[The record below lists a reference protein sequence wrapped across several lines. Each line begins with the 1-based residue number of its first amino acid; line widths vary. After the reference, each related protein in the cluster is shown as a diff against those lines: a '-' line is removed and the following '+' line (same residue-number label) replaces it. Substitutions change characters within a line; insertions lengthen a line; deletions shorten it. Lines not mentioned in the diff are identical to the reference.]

1 MAESPRF
8 SFQPLE
14 RRGIILGLGA
24 GQLVTIAVGMV
35 LALAVHAT
43 LGGSPGAILAVAVAA
58 GTMAAS
64 LWSRAGRPVIGWAA
78 VGLDWV
84 HRRGGRSILS
94 PAPLT
99 GTRSGPAPARP
110 GPGRGRWGRPV
121 APGEQRSLPP
131 VPLVPGRTPLP
142 AGIEVVG
149 VTGSPAGDG
158 YGAVRDRRA
167 GSWSAVLPVT
177 GHPFS
182 LLDPAEQLQQLDAW
196 RSVLAAVARPES
208 PVLRLQW
215 VRRSGPPGRE
225 GDVGAAPPPGWDGDV
240 PVVPAATGAARRDY
254 RALLEAA
261 APATRRHDTWL
272 AVTVRPDRGRRPGA
286 APEALGR
293 ELRFLEG
300 QLRQADLEPGPPL
313 DAGQLRRLLGCNS
326 LAVRQTW
333 SAVQVDGDWHAT
345 YWVAEWPRVGVGP
358 GFLLPLLIGSGRRT
372 VSAVMAPVPAERALR
387 EVRSAR
393 TADLA
398 DAEIRSRAGF
408 LPSARRDR
416 EAEGATRREHELAD
430 GHVEYRF
437 SAYVSVAAAAPDAL
451 ALACAELEQA
461 AQAARLELRRLYGR
475 QAEALAWTLPI
486 GRGLR

>member
-1 MAESPRF
+1 MAEPPRF

-35 LALAVHAT
+35 LALGVHAA
-43 LGGSPGAILAVAVAA
+43 LGGAPGSILAATVATGALA
-58 GTMAAS
+58 GS
-64 LWSRAGRPVIGWAA
+64 LWSRAGRPVIGWAV

-84 HRRGGRSILS
+84 HRRGGRSVLS

-99 GTRSGPAPARP
+99 GTHPGPAPVGTR
-110 GPGRGRWGRPV
+110 PGRGRRRRPV
-121 APGEQRSLPP
+121 ATAEPRSLRPG
-131 VPLVPGRTPLP
+131 PLVPGRAPLP
-142 AGIEVVG
+142 AGIQVVD
-149 VTGSPAGDG
+149 VAGSPARDG

-182 LLDPAEQLQQLDAW
+182 LLDGAEQLQRLDAW
-196 RSVLAAVARPES
+196 RSVLAAVARPEG

-215 VRRSGPPGRE
+215 VRRSGPPGRAD
-225 GDVGAAPPPGWDGDV
+225 DVPAAAPPGWDGDA
-240 PVVPAATGAARRDY
+240 PAAVGAARRSY
-254 RALLEAA
+254 RALLGAA
-261 APATRRHDTWL
+261 GPATRCHDTWL
-272 AVTVRPDRGRRPGA
+272 AVTVRPERGRRPGS
-286 APEALGR
+286 APEVLGR

-300 QLRQADLEPGPPL
+300 QLRQADLEPGPAL

-326 LAVRQTW
+326 LAVRETW

-358 GFLLPLLIGSGRRT
+358 DFLLPLLIGPGRRT
-372 VSAVMAPVPAERALR
+372 ISAVMAPVPAERALR

-416 EAEGATRREHELAD
+416 EAEGATRRERELAD

-475 QAEALAWTLPI
+475 QAEALGWTLPI